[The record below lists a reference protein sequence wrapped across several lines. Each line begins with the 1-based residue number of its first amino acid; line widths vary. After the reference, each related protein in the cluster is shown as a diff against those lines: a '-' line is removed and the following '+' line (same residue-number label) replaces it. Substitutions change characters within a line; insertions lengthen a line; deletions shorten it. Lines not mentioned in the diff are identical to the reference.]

1 MHERPRPRE
10 RAGSR
15 GKSTVRLKADT
26 TAAKPRI
33 ELVLYVSAAS
43 SHTMTATRNCA
54 ALLARF
60 DQRRVRFEICDV
72 SKHPDRA
79 ESDGICFTPV
89 LMKKL
94 PLPRA
99 YVVGDLSNTAALV
112 DLLASCG
119 VDPLR

>member
-1 MHERPRPRE
+1 MY
-10 RAGSR
+10 
-15 GKSTVRLKADT
+15 
-26 TAAKPRI
+26 I
-33 ELVLYVSAAS
+33 SAAS
-43 SHTMTATRNCA
+43 SHTAAAMRNCQV
-54 ALLARF
+54 LLARF
-60 DQRRVRFEICDV
+60 DQRRVHFEICDV

-79 ESDGICFTPV
+79 ETDGICFTPV
-89 LMKKL
+89 LMKRL

>member
-1 MHERPRPRE
+1 M
-10 RAGSR
+10 
-15 GKSTVRLKADT
+15 
-26 TAAKPRI
+26 
-33 ELVLYVSAAS
+33 LYVSAAS
-43 SHTMTATRNCA
+43 SHTARVTRNCE

-72 SKHPDRA
+72 SRHPDRA

-89 LMKKL
+89 LMKKH

-99 YVVGDLSNTAALV
+99 FVIGDLSNTAALV